1 MTKSIGNTEN
11 NAKNA
16 YSKQGKATKDN
27 ADFNINL
34 SNQTKNQESND
45 SIDIKYRRSIS
56 QSSTRNNNEASQNNK
71 IIFKKNQINYAKAN
85 TDSNKEHEKVET
97 MNCSKSFN
105 NQEEGQVNSNNLLKD
120 SDKASF
126 GSKIMQQD
134 SQSNQI
140 ILIIYCLKLFEY
152 R

>member
-1 MTKSIGNTEN
+1 MTNLISNTEN

-16 YSKQGKATKDN
+16 YSKQGKTINDN

-34 SNQTKNQESND
+34 INQMHNQNSDD
-45 SIDIKYRRSIS
+45 SIGIRSHGSIS
-56 QSSTRNNNEASQNNK
+56 PCSTRNNNKASQNNK
-71 IIFKKNQINYAKAN
+71 IIVKKNQIEYANLN
-85 TDSNKEHEKVET
+85 TNSNKEDEKIQT

-105 NQEEGQVNSNNLLKD
+105 RLEKGQVNSNNLSRD

-126 GSKIMQQD
+126 GSKITQQD

-140 ILIIYCLKLFEY
+140 TLIIYCLKLFEY